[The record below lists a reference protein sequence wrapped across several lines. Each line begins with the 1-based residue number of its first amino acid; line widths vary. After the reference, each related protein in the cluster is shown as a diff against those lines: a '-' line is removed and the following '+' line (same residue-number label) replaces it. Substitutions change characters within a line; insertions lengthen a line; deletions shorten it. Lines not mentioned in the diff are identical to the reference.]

1 MLSAHEPNEHV
12 FNALCEGKEV
22 WEDKQLSVTLVP
34 TYESEALKKLNI
46 VNEERLRR
54 LKIDIT
60 PAAQHANIIIDD
72 NPDFICQAYKLE
84 F

>member
-1 MLSAHEPNEHV
+1 MAHEHV

-46 VNEERLRR
+46 IYMLFFN
-54 LKIDIT
+54 
-60 PAAQHANIIIDD
+60 
-72 NPDFICQAYKLE
+72 
-84 F
+84 